1 MSDDKFEWNG
11 AKAEANAKAHGITFQ
26 DTCQVFADKSAIWD
40 DDLDS
45 SWNEDRFRV
54 IGQVDARIVV
64 VSYTYREDDNGKEVV
79 RLISARPATKRE
91 RNDYY
96 HRQAP
101 A

>member
-1 MSDDKFEWNG
+1 MIDDKFEWHDT
-11 AKAEANAKAHGITFQ
+11 KAEANAKAHGITFE
-26 DTCQVFADKSAIWD
+26 DTCKVFADANAIWD
-40 DDLDS
+40 EDLDS

-54 IGQVDARIVV
+54 IGQVYDRIVF
-64 VSYTYREDDNGKEVV
+64 VSYAYREDEDGEEVI

-96 HRQAP
+96 NRQAS